1 MVIIFQPLS
10 DMRHPG
16 FGHSN
21 LFRSSSGK
29 AYGEVPKA
37 MPFSLGAVAVG
48 FAAAQSSLDERSPD
62 DFAQGRELLDD
73 LFAAKE
79 EGSFGVHI

>member
-1 MVIIFQPLS
+1 MVIIFQPLP

-16 FGHSN
+16 FRHGN

-29 AYGEVPKA
+29 AYSEVPKA

-48 FAAAQSSLDERSPD
+48 FPAAQSSFDKRSPD
-62 DFAQGRELLDD
+62 DFAQGRELSED